1 MNQDQPQPDLAQM
14 NRRLRYYYKNK
25 DKPEF
30 RQKISEAKKDYYQR
44 NKDFIKART
53 LARYYELKGVP
64 NPHIEPEQLIEPM

>member
-1 MNQDQPQPDLAQM
+1 MDQPQPQIDLTQM

-30 RQKISEAKKDYYQR
+30 KTKISEAKKDYYQR
-44 NKDFIKART
+44 NKDLIKART

-64 NPHIEPEQLIEPM
+64 NPHEQPEDPIEPI